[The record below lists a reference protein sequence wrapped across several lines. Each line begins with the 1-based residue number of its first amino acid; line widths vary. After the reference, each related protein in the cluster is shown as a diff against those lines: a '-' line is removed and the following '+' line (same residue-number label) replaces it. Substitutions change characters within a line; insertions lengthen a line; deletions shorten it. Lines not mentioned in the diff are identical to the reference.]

1 MLNNLMNPEEENSD
15 NDNAESQDENVVN
28 EGIGPLTT
36 EHLTDIL
43 RRDFDPTEQ
52 GQTETA
58 EAESNQAEDYEGDGE
73 QNATETEDS
82 EEVHSQDEEET
93 EDRGLSKGVKKRI
106 DKLVSKRR
114 EAEAEIAKLKEEL
127 EAARNQKT
135 APEPIVSIKDNPY
148 SHVTS
153 VAEIEKEVSQAR
165 SVRRWCEEHSEGYT
179 ATDAEGNETYYSA
192 EEVKQIKLNAIDAL
206 EEHLP
211 KRMQYVRAK
220 ENFENLAEKEYGI
233 VWKKDADT
241 REKQIAYQFLKA
253 FPEITRFPD
262 YKMVIGDYI
271 AGVKARESRGSK
283 TVAKAPHNPR
293 PSGSAPKANSADSRL
308 KASEQRFKAN
318 ASSDDLKEIL
328 LKKFL

>member
-1 MLNNLMNPEEENSD
+1 MLNNLMNTDKNSD

-36 EHLTDIL
+36 ERLADIL
-43 RRDFDPTEQ
+43 RRDFDPSEQ
-52 GQTETA
+52 GQTDTA
-58 EAESNQAEDYEGDGE
+58 ESDSNQAEDYEGDGE
-73 QNATETEDS
+73 PQATETEDS
-82 EEVHSQDEEET
+82 EEVHSQDEEDG

-114 EAEAEIAKLKEEL
+114 EAEAEITKLKEEL
-127 EAARNQKT
+127 ETARNQKT
-135 APEPIVSIKDNPY
+135 ASDAVIPIKDSPY
-148 SHVTS
+148 SHVNS
-153 VAEIEKEVSQAR
+153 VAEIESEVSQAR
-165 SVRRWCEEHSEGYT
+165 SVRRWCEEHSDGYT
-179 ATDAEGNETYYSA
+179 VTGADGNETYYSP

-211 KRMQYVRAK
+211 KRMQYIRAK
-220 ENFENLAEKEYGI
+220 DNFENLAEKEYGV
-233 VWKKDADT
+233 VWKKDVDT
-241 REKQIAYQFLKA
+241 REKQIALQFLKA

-271 AGVKARESRGSK
+271 AGVKAREGKSSK

-293 PSGSAPKANSADSRL
+293 PSGSAPKSNSMSKL
-308 KASEQRFKAN
+308 KESENRYKAN
-318 ASSDDLKEIL
+318 GNNDDLKDIL